1 MGKFARLLRT
11 PPADLLLIAR
21 AWCLF
26 YRVDWVIR
34 HRDYARWPQWMKIEP
49 GDAGDQGEVDKR
61 EREAIARIIRLSEVA
76 GRHHVRPMNCLRR
89 CLVQRSLLRERLGV
103 RADLILG
110 VKNQGGFAAHSWLR
124 ADGVVVNDTPQNLAQ
139 YDVLSSAG
147 ALAPS
152 LHSLFRRD

>member
-49 GDAGDQGEVDKR
+49 GDAGDQGEVDQR
-61 EREAIARIIRLSEVA
+61 EREAIARIIRLSEIA
-76 GRHHVRPMNCLRR
+76 GRHHLRPMNCLRR
-89 CLVQRSLLRERLGV
+89 CLVQRRLLKRLV
-103 RADLILG
+103 LG
-110 VKNQGGFAAHSWLR
+110 VKTDAGLAAHSWLCVG
-124 ADGVVVNDTPQNLAQ
+124 DDVVNDSPAVTQGYERLAAAGEA
-139 YDVLSSAG
+139 SAR
-147 ALAPS
+147 S
-152 LHSLFRRD
+152 LC